1 MNPLDQV
8 IGHGFCT
15 VLTGTSCGER
25 VNVGSVLC
33 VWTASKLNPTAW
45 PSVTLPHIW
54 PTTHILCLF
63 KGWCLMEKKPTVS
76 DALLGLRTSKWISWI
91 WYVLKIFFLC
101 VSWSSFNSIENMRIV
116 FYIISELNLRTLIIL
131 HKSSDVFIGTA
142 WNVNWNHVSNC
153 SNERAKKVSLDIKSI
168 D

>member
-33 VWTASKLNPTAW
+33 VWTASKLNSTAW

-54 PTTHILCLF
+54 PLLTFFVFLKDDAQWKKANRFRRTTRFKNFKVDFMDLVCPEVLAIVLGVFHDHHSTALKIWGYSFLYHIWIKLTHTNHIAQKL
-63 KGWCLMEKKPTVS
+63 WCL
-76 DALLGLRTSKWISWI
+76 
-91 WYVLKIFFLC
+91 Y
-101 VSWSSFNSIENMRIV
+101 
-116 FYIISELNLRTLIIL
+116 
-131 HKSSDVFIGTA
+131 
-142 WNVNWNHVSNC
+142 WNC
-153 SNERAKKVSLDIKSI
+153 AEC
-168 D
+168 